1 MTTKKTIRELIFQST
16 KWMRL
21 LAIIPLVVS
30 IIIYTNHLF
39 TYQRAVNNIHRA
51 NEISTAF
58 RTQVIEDVW
67 GLVYGQVTP
76 AVFSQENIITDLRE
90 DITDMADKAQSQAEH
105 ATLMLTLEAVDSM
118 ETYVETIKEN
128 IVMNQPVAKNENVML
143 QVESSN
149 LLVLDILQEF
159 IEVEINFA
167 SSTGSEVMNSVI
179 VLSIIEGFVLLA
191 TFILSKRIK
200 HSLTKNVEMP
210 LNELIDRKSVV

>member
-76 AVFSQENIITDLRE
+76 CCF
-90 DITDMADKAQSQAEH
+90 QSGK
-105 ATLMLTLEAVDSM
+105 
-118 ETYVETIKEN
+118 YYY
-128 IVMNQPVAKNENVML
+128 
-143 QVESSN
+143 
-149 LLVLDILQEF
+149 
-159 IEVEINFA
+159 
-167 SSTGSEVMNSVI
+167 
-179 VLSIIEGFVLLA
+179 
-191 TFILSKRIK
+191 
-200 HSLTKNVEMP
+200 
-210 LNELIDRKSVV
+210 